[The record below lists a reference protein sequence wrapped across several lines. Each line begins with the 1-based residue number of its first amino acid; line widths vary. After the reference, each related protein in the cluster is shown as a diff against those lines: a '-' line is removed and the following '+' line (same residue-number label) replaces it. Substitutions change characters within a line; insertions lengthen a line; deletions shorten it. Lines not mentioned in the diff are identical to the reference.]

1 MLCQLSVEN
10 YALIER
16 LEMRLDRGLNIIT
29 GETGAG
35 KSILL
40 GALGLLLG
48 NKNDGSALKDNSRN
62 CVVEGL
68 FDIAGYDLEPFFSEN
83 ELDFEPVTAIR
94 RIITP
99 AGKSRAFVNDI
110 PVQLTLLR
118 ELGER
123 LIDIHSQHRNLI
135 LSSEDFRIRALDTVA
150 GSGELAAKYA
160 EEFARLGALRRELAA
175 LQAETEAAR
184 RDEEW
189 LRFQCNELETAALRG
204 DELAE
209 LEAEQAILANAD
221 RIGDT
226 LTEIRNAFDDDETG
240 VLVRLKAAETALSHI
255 RESYPAAAEAEARI
269 RTALLDM
276 KDLGTT
282 LAADSERIDSD
293 PERLQKVDE
302 RLNTIYTL
310 IRKYRVADLAE
321 LIALRDESAA
331 RLAAIDHGGE
341 RLAEAERAVAE
352 AEKAAEKRA
361 AALHKAREKAAP
373 AFAAEILSTL
383 GDLGMADTTFRIEVA
398 DCGQLTATG
407 RDRVTYMF
415 SANRGVA
422 PQPVEKIAS
431 GGEISRVMLAIKSM
445 LARSMKLP
453 TIIFDEIDTGV
464 SGRIAD
470 AMGGIISHLSESM
483 QVVDITHL
491 PQVASKGGTHFVV
504 SKRDGATGIR
514 QLTAAERVDEIAKM
528 LSGSEITDAARQQA
542 RILLKDNS

>member
-16 LEMRLDRGLNIIT
+16 LEMRLDGGLNIIT

-48 NKNDGSALKDNSRN
+48 NKNDGSALKDNGSN
-62 CVVEGL
+62 CVVEGV
-68 FDIAGYDLEPFFSEN
+68 FDVAGYGLEAFFGEN
-83 ELDFEPVTAIR
+83 ELDFEPSTTIR

-110 PVQLTLLR
+110 PVQLSVLR

-135 LSSEDFRIRALDTVA
+135 LSSEDFRIRAIDTIA
-150 GSGELAAKYA
+150 GNGELAARYA
-160 EEFARLGALRRELAA
+160 AEYARVGELRRELAA
-175 LQAETEAAR
+175 MQAETEASR

-189 LRFQCNELETAALRG
+189 LRFQCNELTTAALREG
-204 DELAE
+204 ELAE
-209 LEAEQAILANAD
+209 LEAEQAILADAD
-221 RIGDT
+221 RIGET

-240 VLVRLKAAETALSHI
+240 VLVRLKGAETALSHI
-255 RESYPAAAEAEARI
+255 RESYPSAGDAAERI
-269 RTALLDM
+269 RTALLDL
-276 KDLGTT
+276 KDLGVT
-282 LAADSERIDSD
+282 LAADSERIESD
-293 PERLQKVDE
+293 PERLQKVDD

-310 IRKYRVADLAE
+310 IRKYKVADLAE

-341 RLAEAERAVAE
+341 RLAAAERALA
-352 AEKAAEKRA
+352 AAEQIAGKSA
-361 AALHKAREKAAP
+361 AALHKAPEEAAP
-373 AFAAEILSTL
+373 AFAAEIVATL
-383 GDLGMADTTFRIEVA
+383 AELGMAEMQFTVEVA
-398 DCGQLTATG
+398 DCGQLTPTG

-431 GGEISRVMLAIKSM
+431 GGEISRVMLAVKSM

-470 AMGGIISHLSESM
+470 AMGGIISRLSGSM

-491 PQVASKGGTHFVV
+491 PQVASKGSTHFVV
-504 SKRDGATGIR
+504 SKCDGATGIR
-514 QLTAAERVDEIAKM
+514 LLTAEERVDEIAKM

-542 RILLKDNS
+542 RILLKDK